1 MGSLR
6 PPPPPPSAAA
16 ELRAALGDLPLF
28 PLPNAVLFPGGLLP
42 LHVFEP
48 RYRQLV
54 RDLLGLEER
63 ERWIGMV
70 LLREHEDDDRAEISE
85 AGTAGRLVSVEYLP
99 DGRSNIVLRGGFRFA
114 IEREVADRP
123 YRVALVRPLREP
135 PFFAYAPEVLAR
147 QDQLVSLATAL
158 AEELGERFPIAP
170 DTLRQLAASGFE
182 ETVNGLAAELDVPAL
197 RKLQLLVEPLCERA
211 DSLEGI
217 LRARRRVL
225 DLLRPF
231 RHLAGAAAHN

>member
-1 MGSLR
+1 MVPQS
-6 PPPPPPSAAA
+6 PTQ
-16 ELRAALGDLPLF
+16 LPLF
-28 PLPNAVLFPGGLLP
+28 PLPNVVHFPRTELR

-54 RDLLGLEER
+54 RDLLTRER
-63 ERWIGMV
+63 EQRWIGMV
-70 LLREHEDDDRAEISE
+70 LIREDAEENAQPEIAE
-85 AGTAGRLVSVEYLP
+85 AGTAGRLVSVEFLP

-114 IEREVADRP
+114 IERELEERP
-123 YRVALVRPLREP
+123 YRTALVRPLREP

-158 AEELGERFPIAP
+158 AEELGERFPIPPA
-170 DTLRQLAASGFE
+170 TVRQLAAAGFE

-231 RHLAGAAAHN
+231 RHLAGAAEHN

>member
-1 MGSLR
+1 MVPQS
-6 PPPPPPSAAA
+6 STQ
-16 ELRAALGDLPLF
+16 LPLF
-28 PLPNAVLFPGGLLP
+28 PLPNVVHFPRTDLR

-54 RDLLGLEER
+54 RDLLER
-63 ERWIGMV
+63 EREERWIGMV
-70 LLREHEDDDRAEISE
+70 LLREDDETAAPEIAE
-85 AGTAGRLVSVEYLP
+85 AGTAGRLVSVEFLP

-114 IEREVADRP
+114 IERELEERP
-123 YRVALVRPLREP
+123 YRTALVRPLREP

-147 QDQLVSLATAL
+147 QDQLVNLATAL
-158 AEELGERFPIAP
+158 AEELGERFPISPA
-170 DTLRQLAASGFE
+170 TVRQIAAAGFE

-231 RHLAGAAAHN
+231 RHLAGAAVHN